1 MKIIGLTGP
10 TGSGKSTVAKYFSDL
25 GVQIIDCDLVARE
38 VTEIG
43 CPLLP
48 LLADAFGDEILA
60 DDGSLIRK
68 KLAKNAFSSKEK
80 TEKLNSIMLPF
91 IANRI
96 KEILDVFSTD
106 GVECVM
112 LDAPTL
118 FESGLDSICH
128 SVLAVLCP
136 EEIRKERII
145 ERDNLTEEQAVTRL
159 SASKPDSFYTEKT
172 RHIVV
177 NDGEMAKFLDDI
189 SRMFGELI

>member
-38 VTEIG
+38 LTEIG
-43 CPLLP
+43 SELLP
-48 LLADAFGDEILA
+48 LLAETFGDEILA

-68 KLAKNAFSSKEK
+68 ELAKKAFSSETQ

-96 KEILDVFSTD
+96 NEILDVFATD

-118 FESGLDSICH
+118 FESGLDSICD
-128 SVLAVLCP
+128 SVLAVLCDQ
-136 EEIRKERII
+136 EIRKKRII
-145 ERDNLTEEQAVTRL
+145 ERDSLTEEQALTRL
-159 SASKPDSFYTEKT
+159 SAGKPDSFYKEKT
-172 RHIVV
+172 QHIVV
-177 NDGEMAKFLDDI
+177 NDGEMEKFIENI
-189 SRMFGELI
+189 SSMFGELV

>member
-10 TGSGKSTVAKYFSDL
+10 TGSGKSTVAKYFSDS
-25 GVQIIDCDLVARE
+25 GVEIIDCDLVARE

-43 CPLLP
+43 SPLLP
-48 LLADAFGDEILA
+48 LLAETFGDEILA

-68 KLAKNAFSSKEK
+68 ELAKKAFSSKTQ
-80 TEKLNSIMLPF
+80 TEKMNSIMLPF

-96 KEILDVFSTD
+96 KETLDAFATD

-118 FESGLDSICH
+118 FESGLDAICD
-128 SVLAVLCP
+128 SVLVVLCP
-136 EEIRKERII
+136 EEIRKKRII

-159 SASKPDSFYTEKT
+159 LASKPDSFYTEKT

-177 NDGEMAKFLDDI
+177 NDGEMVKFMDNI
-189 SRMFGELI
+189 SKLFGELV

>member
-43 CPLLP
+43 SPLLP
-48 LLADAFGDEILA
+48 LLVDAFGDEILA

-68 KLAKNAFSSKEK
+68 ELAKRAFSSEMG

-91 IANRI
+91 IADRI
-96 KEILDVFSTD
+96 KEILDIFAAD

-118 FESGLDSICH
+118 FESGLDSICD
-128 SVLAVLCP
+128 SVLAVLCD
-136 EEIRKERII
+136 EEIRKKRII
-145 ERDNLTEEQAVTRL
+145 LRDNLTEEQAVTRL
-159 SASKPDSFYTEKT
+159 SAGKPDSFYTEKT

-189 SRMFGELI
+189 SKMFGELV

>member
-43 CPLLP
+43 SPLLP
-48 LLADAFGDEILA
+48 LLAETFGDEILA

-68 KLAKNAFSSKEK
+68 ELAKRAFSSESE

-91 IANRI
+91 IANKI
-96 KEILDVFSTD
+96 KEILDVFSTE

-118 FESGLDSICH
+118 YESGLDSICD
-128 SVLAVLCP
+128 SVLAVLCDR
-136 EEIRKERII
+136 ETRKKRII
-145 ERDNLTEEQAVTRL
+145 ERDSLTEEQALIRL
-159 SASKPDSFYTEKT
+159 SAGKPDSFYKEKT
-172 RHIVV
+172 QHIVV
-177 NDGEMAKFLDDI
+177 NDGEMAKFMDDI
-189 SRMFGELI
+189 SKMFGELV

>member
-10 TGSGKSTVAKYFSDL
+10 TGSGKSTVAKYFKSL
-25 GVQIIDCDLVARE
+25 GVEIIDCDLVARE

-43 CPLLP
+43 SPLLP
-48 LLADAFGDEILA
+48 LLAETFGDEILA

-68 KLAKNAFSSKEK
+68 KLAKNAFSSKTE

-96 KEILDVFSTD
+96 KEILDVFATD

-118 FESGLDSICH
+118 FESGLDSICD
-128 SVLAVLCP
+128 SVLAVLCD
-136 EEIRKERII
+136 EEIRKKRII
-145 ERDNLTEEQAVTRL
+145 ERDNLTEEQAVIRL

-177 NDGEMAKFLDDI
+177 NDGEMEKFIENI
-189 SRMFGELI
+189 SRMFGELV

>member
-10 TGSGKSTVAKYFSDL
+10 TGGGKSTVAKYFSDL
-25 GVQIIDCDLVARE
+25 GVQVIDCDLVARE

-43 CPLLP
+43 SELLP

-68 KLAKNAFSSKEK
+68 ELAKRAFSSEIE

-91 IANRI
+91 IADRI
-96 KEILDVFSTD
+96 KEILDVFAAD

-118 FESGLDSICH
+118 FESGLDSICD
-128 SVLAVLCP
+128 SVLAVLCDR
-136 EEIRKERII
+136 ETRKKRII
-145 ERDNLTEEQAVTRL
+145 ERDNLTEEQALTRL
-159 SASKPDSFYTEKT
+159 SAGKPDSFYTEKT

-177 NDGEMAKFLDDI
+177 NDGEMAKFLNDI
-189 SRMFGELI
+189 SKIFGELV

>member
-10 TGSGKSTVAKYFSDL
+10 TGSGKSTVAKYFNNL
-25 GVQIIDCDLVARE
+25 GVEIIDCDLVARE
-38 VTEIG
+38 VTEIES
-43 CPLLP
+43 PLLP
-48 LLADAFGDEILA
+48 LLAETFGDEILA

-68 KLAKNAFSSKEK
+68 ELAKRAFSSESE

-91 IANRI
+91 IANKI
-96 KEILDVFSTD
+96 KEILDVFATE

-118 FESGLDSICH
+118 YESGLDSICD
-128 SVLAVLCP
+128 SVLAVLCDQ
-136 EEIRKERII
+136 ETRKKRII
-145 ERDNLTEEQAVTRL
+145 ERDSLTEEQALTRL
-159 SASKPDSFYTEKT
+159 SAGKPDSFYTEKT

-189 SRMFGELI
+189 SKIFGELV

>member
-10 TGSGKSTVAKYFSDL
+10 TGSGKSTVAKYFNDL
-25 GVQIIDCDLVARE
+25 GVEIIDCDLVARE

-43 CPLLP
+43 SELLP
-48 LLADAFGDEILA
+48 LLAETFGDEILA

-68 KLAKNAFSSKEK
+68 ELARRAFSSESE

-91 IANRI
+91 IANKI
-96 KEILDVFSTD
+96 KEILDVFATE

-118 FESGLDSICH
+118 YESGLDSICD

-136 EEIRKERII
+136 EEIRKKRII
-145 ERDNLTEEQAVTRL
+145 ERDNLTEEQALTRL
-159 SASKPDSFYTEKT
+159 LASKPDSFYTEKT

-177 NDGEMAKFLDDI
+177 NDGEMAKFMDDI
-189 SRMFGELI
+189 SKIFGELV